1 MSTKTF
7 KKGVL
12 ASSIAMVLAG
22 ASSQA
27 MAAEEAASQINKDEV
42 EVIQVTGIRGSLK
55 ESINGKRFS
64 NSVVDVISSEDIGKF
79 PDKNVADSLA
89 RIPGVTVSRDFGEG
103 GQVSIRGTSPDLTLT
118 TLNGQKN
125 CFYRLVR
132 SRSSAS

>member
-1 MSTKTF
+1 MSTQTF

-12 ASSIAMVLAG
+12 ASSIAMILAG

-27 MAAEEAASQINKDEV
+27 MAAEEAASKVGKEEV

-55 ESINGKRFS
+55 ENINGKRFAD
-64 NSVVDVISSEDIGKF
+64 SVVDVVSSEDIGKF

-89 RIPGVTVSRDFGEG
+89 RIPGITVSRDFGEG

-125 CFYRLVR
+125 CFNWLVCF
-132 SRSSAS
+132 RSSTS